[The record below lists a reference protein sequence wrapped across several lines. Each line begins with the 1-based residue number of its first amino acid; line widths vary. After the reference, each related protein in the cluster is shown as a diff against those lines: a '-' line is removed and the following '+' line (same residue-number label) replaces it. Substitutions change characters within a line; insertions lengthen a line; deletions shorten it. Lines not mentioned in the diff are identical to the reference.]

1 LLLRLLL
8 CAEHGSRDVLVR
20 KAARALQVSAAQRAA
35 CDTREGA
42 PHSGAG
48 MPAGCGLAPRCC
60 RLGGVHHLRLGGNGL
75 GHLWRSGGYE
85 LHLGVGW
92 GGGVGGGALLGGC
105 VSCSPRLPM
114 NACLS
119 AIRGRASSR
128 QPGARRRTRRQ
139 RAVAHRGAR
148 RVEGDDGEQRR
159 RHHQHQ
165 RHAPPP
171 REPARA
177 QHVSNTPPQ
186 GRARE
191 AGRARPGAR
200 GRTRWYAVA
209 RGVRTRA
216 PGARPPPPR
225 ASRSHTPKGPPSF
238 G

>member
-1 LLLRLLL
+1 MSAKLRGRYKCQRHKGLRATHARVRRTVGPECRRVAGWHLAVADS
-8 CAEHGSRDVLVR
+8 AECTICGS
-20 KAARALQVSAAQRAA
+20 
-35 CDTREGA
+35 EE
-42 PHSGAG
+42 
-48 MPAGCGLAPRCC
+48 MGLAIC
-60 RLGGVHHLRLGGNGL
+60 GAAVATSST
-75 GHLWRSGGYE
+75 WE
-85 LHLGVGW
+85 W
-92 GGGVGGGALLGGC
+92 GGVGGLLGGC